1 MMQGRLLF
9 LKCFNGAKTFR
20 FWSHRQNHNKNGT
33 AYGANRLEVIFMT
46 DNEKKLIQAKHRL
59 EQAENRNRKKER
71 TERNHRLIVE
81 GAILEKLLPE
91 IKTMNFTDIEE
102 YLLEKLN

>member
-1 MMQGRLLF
+1 MP
-9 LKCFNGAKTFR
+9 KCSDFGATDKNTI
-20 FWSHRQNHNKNGT
+20 KNGT

-46 DNEKKLIQAKHRL
+46 EDEKKLIQAKHRL

-71 TERNHRLIVE
+71 AERNHRLIVE

-91 IKTMNFTDIEE
+91 IKTMKFTDIEG
-102 YLLEKLN
+102 YLRGKLN

>member
-1 MMQGRLLF
+1 MMQRHWHF
-9 LKCFNGAKTFR
+9 LICFNGAKTFGFR
-20 FWSHRQNHNKNGT
+20 SHRGKHNKNGT

-46 DNEKKLIQAKHRL
+46 DDEKKLIQAKHRL

-91 IKTMNFTDIEE
+91 IKTMNFTEIEG

>member
-1 MMQGRLLF
+1 MPKHSDF
-9 LKCFNGAKTFR
+9 EAIEENTI
-20 FWSHRQNHNKNGT
+20 KNGT

-46 DNEKKLIQAKHRL
+46 EDEKKLIQAKHRL

-91 IKTMNFTDIEE
+91 IKTMNFTDIEG
-102 YLLEKLN
+102 YLRGRLN

>member
-1 MMQGRLLF
+1 MQRHWHF
-9 LKCFNGAKTFR
+9 LICFNGAKTFR
-20 FWSHRQNHNKNGT
+20 FWSHRRKHKKNGT

-46 DNEKKLIQAKHRL
+46 EDEKKLIQVKHRL
-59 EQAENRNRKKER
+59 EQTENRNRKKER

-91 IKTMNFTDIEE
+91 IKTMNLTEIEG
-102 YLLEKLN
+102 YLRGKLN

>member
-1 MMQGRLLF
+1 MPKHSDF
-9 LKCFNGAKTFR
+9 GATEENKI
-20 FWSHRQNHNKNGT
+20 KNGT
-33 AYGANRLEVIFMT
+33 AYGANRWEVIFMT
-46 DNEKKLIQAKHRL
+46 ENEKKLIQAKHRL

-91 IKTMNFTDIEE
+91 IKTMDFTDIEE
-102 YLLEKLN
+102 YLRGKLK

>member
-1 MMQGRLLF
+1 MPKHSDF
-9 LKCFNGAKTFR
+9 VATKENTI
-20 FWSHRQNHNKNGT
+20 KNGT

-46 DNEKKLIQAKHRL
+46 EDEKKLIQAKHKL

-71 TERNHRLIVE
+71 SERNHRLIVE

-91 IKTMNFTDIEE
+91 IKTMDFTDIEG
-102 YLLEKLN
+102 YLRGKLK

>member
-1 MMQGRLLF
+1 MP
-9 LKCFNGAKTFR
+9 KHSDCGATEE
-20 FWSHRQNHNKNGT
+20 NTIKNGT
-33 AYGANRLEVIFMT
+33 AYGANRLEVMILT

-81 GAILEKLLPE
+81 GAILEKLFPE
-91 IKTMNFTDIEE
+91 IKTMDFIDIEG
-102 YLLEKLN
+102 YLRGKLN

>member
-1 MMQGRLLF
+1 
-9 LKCFNGAKTFR
+9 
-20 FWSHRQNHNKNGT
+20 
-33 AYGANRLEVIFMT
+33 MT

-91 IKTMNFTDIEE
+91 IKTIGFTDIER

>member
-1 MMQGRLLF
+1 
-9 LKCFNGAKTFR
+9 
-20 FWSHRQNHNKNGT
+20 
-33 AYGANRLEVIFMT
+33 MT

-91 IKTMNFTDIEE
+91 IKSMDFTEIEE
-102 YLLEKLN
+102 YLLKKLN

>member
-1 MMQGRLLF
+1 
-9 LKCFNGAKTFR
+9 
-20 FWSHRQNHNKNGT
+20 
-33 AYGANRLEVIFMT
+33 MT
-46 DNEKKLIQAKHRL
+46 DNEKKLRQAKHRL

-91 IKTMNFTDIEE
+91 IKTMKFTDIEG
-102 YLLEKLN
+102 YLRGKLK